1 METTLKKKKVYAG
14 SLILKILVVAA
25 AVFTIAML
33 GYLIVYILVRGI
45 PNLSPELF
53 SLHYTSDNCS
63 MLPSIINTLIM
74 LSTSL
79 KVL

>member
-45 PNLSPELF
+45 PNLSPE
-53 SLHYTSDNCS
+53 TV
-63 MLPSIINTLIM
+63 LPALYIG
-74 LSTSL
+74 
-79 KVL
+79 

>member
-33 GYLIVYILVRGI
+33 GYLYIFWCAVFR
-45 PNLSPELF
+45 
-53 SLHYTSDNCS
+53 T
-63 MLPSIINTLIM
+63 
-74 LSTSL
+74 
-79 KVL
+79 